1 MLTPAGQFEEVSA
14 SEGWVLSRLRYAGW
28 AIAAACLML
37 PLSGHAQEALFT
49 IANFSSADVQL
60 YEVRAGAERLSSEI
74 PAGHPRSHRASRGTT
89 WWIKRTVDSDDVCSF
104 SIDHAMTIVSID
116 APSLPSQWRA
126 ESLAGFQVMFSPV
139 LLGNREAADE
149 ARSFV
154 QDQLADIVRRVPT
167 PAVKQLR
174 RVPVWLDLDPSARP
188 GVFYANWPSNRH
200 NGPDRDYAGF
210 HGAMYQGVVFRN
222 IVQAI
227 AMSILRNPMLV
238 MHEMAHA
245 YHDRVLGAWNPE
257 VRRVYEAAKAK
268 GLHQSVRFANGRS
281 VPFGNAIRNEWEY
294 FAELSEAYFGEND
307 QTPLSAK
314 DLHSYDSDGYQL
326 VGQAWTGALPTVE
339 PIRMVSC
346 RFVP

>member
-14 SEGWVLSRLRYAGW
+14 SKGWVLSGLRYAGW
-28 AIAAACLML
+28 AIAAACLVL

-49 IANFSSADVQL
+49 IANFSSADIQL
-60 YEVRAGAERLSSEI
+60 YAVRAGAERLSSEI

-89 WWIKRTVDSDDVCSF
+89 WWIKRTVDSPDVCSF

-116 APSLPSQWRA
+116 PPPLPSQWSA

-154 QDQLADIVRRVPT
+154 QDRLADIVRRVPT
-167 PAVKQLR
+167 PVAKHLR
-174 RVPVWLDLDPSARP
+174 GVSLWLDLDPSSKSGA
-188 GVFYANWPSNRH
+188 FYANWPSSQHSGR
-200 NGPDRDYAGF
+200 DRDYAGF

-222 IVQAI
+222 ILQVI
-227 AMSILRNPMLV
+227 ARTVRWSPMVVL
-238 MHEMAHA
+238 HELSHA

-268 GLHQSVRFANGRS
+268 GLYQPVRLVNGWS
-281 VPFGNAIRNEWEY
+281 APVGYALQNEWEY
-294 FAELSEAYFGEND
+294 FAVLSEAYFGENYE
-307 QTPLSAK
+307 TPHNAR
-314 DLHSYDSDGYQL
+314 DLRSYDPVGHRL
-326 VGQAWTGALPTVE
+326 VEQAWTGALPTVA
-339 PIRMVSC
+339 PIKMVSC
-346 RFVP
+346 RFAP